1 MNATKILDKMN
12 LPDDIRHHPNV
23 VLAEEQAKLDWW
35 VIGLLQGFYMLGVAA
50 TGYATFD
57 LFLKAGFPFLAAIGA
72 AVVIDAFGVV
82 AATLSTRARLRNQ
95 TDLSTRAI
103 VYLGAV
109 ASGVMNYLFH
119 SEAMLKI
126 GLPIVVVL
134 SMVCWV
140 KSVADKYAAIFL
152 VQKMIA
158 QRERQA
164 RRDDRRQ
171 KVAYVAA
178 VGVWS
183 TKGNEEKGVEAREGA
198 VAAWRRRTQELG
210 LASREARHELALTR
224 VAAQQQIGTAE
235 VVAEIEA
242 ATGSARPQ
250 ISPRPPA
257 GRPASAPP
265 VQVTGEGPLAD
276 FLRETESS
284 TDAVRRLMSEWWINY
299 QEGHADLFGLPFST
313 VNSAAAMSRLLAEYG
328 LTIHNSSVSGEKSK
342 LIRANRFPDAE
353 QAKRVTGIVDATVV
367 EDAAITAG

>member
-140 KSVADKYAAIFL
+140 RRGAT
-152 VQKMIA
+152 IA
-158 QRERQA
+158 A
-164 RRDDRRQ
+164 RRSPTSPPLVCGAPRATRR
-171 KVAYVAA
+171 
-178 VGVWS
+178 
-183 TKGNEEKGVEAREGA
+183 R
-198 VAAWRRRTQELG
+198 AWRP
-210 LASREARHELALTR
+210 ARVPSPRGVGAPR
-224 VAAQQQIGTAE
+224 SWVWPA
-235 VVAEIEA
+235 
-242 ATGSARPQ
+242 ARPGT
-250 ISPRPPA
+250 SWP
-257 GRPASAPP
+257 
-265 VQVTGEGPLAD
+265 
-276 FLRETESS
+276 
-284 TDAVRRLMSEWWINY
+284 
-299 QEGHADLFGLPFST
+299 
-313 VNSAAAMSRLLAEYG
+313 
-328 LTIHNSSVSGEKSK
+328 
-342 LIRANRFPDAE
+342 
-353 QAKRVTGIVDATVV
+353 
-367 EDAAITAG
+367 